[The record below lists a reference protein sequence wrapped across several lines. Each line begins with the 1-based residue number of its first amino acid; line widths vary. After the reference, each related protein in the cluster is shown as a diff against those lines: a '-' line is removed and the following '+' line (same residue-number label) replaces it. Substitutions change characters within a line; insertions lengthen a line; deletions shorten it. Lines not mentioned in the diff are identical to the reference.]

1 MKKINSL
8 VLALATVCLL
18 SCGGS
23 KTLTLEQ
30 MKKMTPSEVF
40 LLYSDSYTLDKM
52 ERGIQLTYISEDMVE
67 VVKENGLVEGLD
79 EMTSAEAKQAVRDY
93 MVKMTRENFNQEA
106 YDELL
111 SLREGTSFKVLEESI
126 DEDGKSAVLKAQLTH
141 ADKSVESD
149 FIMMAFDE
157 AGGWR
162 VVAF

>member
-8 VLALATVCLL
+8 LLALATVCLL

-30 MKKMTPSEVF
+30 MKKLTPSEAF

-52 ERGIQLTYISEDMVE
+52 ERAIQLTYISEDMVE
-67 VVKENGLVEGLD
+67 VVKEHGLVEGLD
-79 EMTSAEAKQAVRDY
+79 EMSLSEAKQAVRDY

-126 DEDGKSAVLKAQLTH
+126 DEDGRNATLKVQLTH
-141 ADKSVESD
+141 GDKSVESD
-149 FIMMAFDE
+149 FIMMVFDE
-157 AGGWR
+157 DGVWR